1 MAPSLLLVKQT
12 YRRIRNLKA
21 GIKGIVFLPITV
33 GSLIVFVYFIF
44 GYLSQLPFFNL
55 SWLGYNIAL
64 GPYADQGF
72 AGILPFLPFLVYTF
86 IHVNY
91 FEEYYF
97 RTNLKRVVIWA
108 FLHMVM
114 GVSVS
119 VVIMLLP
126 LGFFYKY
133 IHDKYGVDYA
143 YALHFST
150 NMTVLLISIVSFL
163 LLGSSMIMILLLVS
177 NSHTFY

>member
-12 YRRIRNLKA
+12 YKRILNLKA

-33 GSLIVFVYFIF
+33 GSLMVFVFCIF
-44 GYLSQLPFFNL
+44 GFLAEFHFFNL
-55 SWLGYNIAL
+55 SWLGYNIAV

-72 AGILPFLPFLVYTF
+72 TGILPFLPFLVYTF

-97 RTNLKRVVIWA
+97 RTSPKRVVIWA
-108 FLHMVM
+108 FVHMIM
-114 GVSVS
+114 GVTVS
-119 VVIMLLP
+119 VALMLVP

-133 IHDKYGVDYA
+133 IHNKYGVDYA
-143 YALHFST
+143 YAST
-150 NMTVLLISIVSFL
+150 VEMKSFIRVTIDGSHRPLSTEDVSYF
-163 LLGSSMIMILLLVS
+163 
-177 NSHTFY
+177 